1 MKDLKFLKVARIVFL
16 VFAWISLLFG
26 VIGAIGIFLTGGAQ
40 TIAPDGT
47 TVASIPKSLGIIPL
61 IQGGLGFF
69 VFFSLSKIISVLCC
83 LKKCCDK
90 PAV

>member
-1 MKDLKFLKVARIVFL
+1 MKELKFLKVARIVFL

-26 VIGAIGIFLTGGAQ
+26 IIGAIGIFATGGTQ

-69 VFFSLSKIISVLCC
+69 VFFSLSKIICVLIS

>member
-1 MKDLKFLKVARIVFL
+1 MKDYRFLKVARIVFL

-26 VIGAIGIFLTGGAQ
+26 IIGAIGIFATGGTQA
-40 TIAPDGT
+40 IAPDGT
-47 TVASIPKSLGIIPL
+47 TVASIPKSLGVIPF

-69 VFFSLSKIISVLCC
+69 VFFSLFKIIGVLFC
-83 LKKCCDK
+83 LKKYCDK